1 VAMNAAIIYNAK
13 SHLKIE
19 VANLLKLCVFFG
31 CGGVQ
36 PPLLAR

>member
-1 VAMNAAIIYNAK
+1 MDNSKRGNERGNNLNAK

-31 CGGVQ
+31 CGG
-36 PPLLAR
+36 RI